1 MHLDSLDL
9 QLLRIVQTNN
19 RLSTEQMGS
28 QIGLSATAVQRRIKR
43 LRDSGVIK
51 KEVAVLDVIAVGG
64 FVTIIVNVTIKQGSI
79 KSLKGFK
86 KLMLDCPQVQQCYY
100 VTGNDDFIIIVTI
113 ENMLEYEKLTHKLF
127 FSNDNIQKFNSTVV
141 MENVKIGLD
150 IPI

>member
-9 QLLRIVQTNN
+9 QLLRILQIGN

-51 KEVAVLDVIAVGG
+51 KEVAVLDAIAVGG
-64 FVTIIVNVTIKQGSI
+64 FITIIVDVTIKQGSI

-86 KLMLDCPQVQQCYY
+86 QLMLDCPQVQQCYY

-113 ENMLEYEKLTHKLF
+113 ENMLEYEKLTHNLF

-141 MENVKIGLD
+141 MENVKVGLNMSL
-150 IPI
+150 

>member
-51 KEVAVLDVIAVGG
+51 KEVAVLDAIAVGG
-64 FVTIIVNVTIKQGSI
+64 FITIIVDVTIKQGSI
-79 KSLKGFK
+79 KSLKDFK
-86 KLMLDCPQVQQCYY
+86 QLMLDCPQVQQCYY

-127 FSNDNIQKFNSTVV
+127 FSNDNIQKFNSTVA
-141 MENVKIGLD
+141 MENVKVGLD